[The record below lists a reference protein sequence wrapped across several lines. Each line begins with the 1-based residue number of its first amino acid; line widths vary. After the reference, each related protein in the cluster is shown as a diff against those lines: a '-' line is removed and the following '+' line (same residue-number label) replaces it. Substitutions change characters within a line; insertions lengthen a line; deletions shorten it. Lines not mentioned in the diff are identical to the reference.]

1 MAADDVPERRDL
13 HPGWPRDEILA
24 AVRELR
30 TAHAAARGHAD
41 EGLRERKKRLTRE
54 QISDVATLMFCERG
68 FDAVRISEIAA
79 EVGVSEKT
87 VYNYFPTKESL
98 VLDRADELEDE
109 LRRALRERPPGSS
122 PADAVEQMLELELAH
137 YVVTE
142 ELVRPMMLEFG
153 RLIEDTPALKAG
165 MRDLSARL
173 IDVAADELGREA
185 GVDPYDPEPQIAARA
200 VIAIWD
206 VHMITR
212 RRHILAGLTGT
223 ALQDAVRRD
232 IRRVAAIVSGGLSSW
247 KPTA

>member
-1 MAADDVPERRDL
+1 MAADDVPERRDP
-13 HPGWPRDEILA
+13 HPGWTRDEVLA

-30 TAHAAARGHAD
+30 TAHATARGHED

-98 VLDRADELEDE
+98 VLDRADELEVE
-109 LRRALRERPPGSS
+109 LRQALRERAPGSS
-122 PADAVEQMLELELAH
+122 PADAVERMLELELDH

-153 RLIEDTPALKAG
+153 RLIECTPALKAG
-165 MRDLSARL
+165 MRDLMARL
-173 IDVAADELGREA
+173 IDVAAEELAREA
-185 GVDPYDPEPQIAARA
+185 GVDPHDPEPQIAARA

-206 VHMITR
+206 VHMGAR
-212 RRHILAGLTGT
+212 RRHILAGLTGA
-223 ALQDAVRRD
+223 ALQDAVRSD
-232 IRRVAAIVSGGLSSW
+232 IRRAAAIVSGGLGSW
-247 KPTA
+247 RPTA